1 MVEIGA
7 LFAAYAWEYE
17 EPEPGV
23 WRATFATE
31 REEDYDLYV
40 MAGEEWVH
48 FAVSPLVKVAPGAD
62 GARLAQALA
71 YANQRLRLA
80 RLAIDDEG
88 DVNLLA
94 DWPRDRLN
102 ADDFARLVDL
112 LVQTTDAL
120 AHELRRVGHEPSY
133 YSAKLGPA

>member
-7 LFAAYAWEYE
+7 LFAAHEWECE
-17 EPEPGV
+17 EPEPGI

-40 MAGEEWVH
+40 MVGEEWVH
-48 FAVSPLVKVAPGAD
+48 FAVSPLVQVAPGVD
-62 GARLAQALA
+62 EARLAQALGWT
-71 YANQRLRLA
+71 NQRLRLA

-94 DWPRDRLN
+94 DWPRDRLTV
-102 ADDFARLVDL
+102 DDFARIVDL
-112 LVQTTDAL
+112 WAQTTDAL
-120 AHELRRVGHEPSY
+120 AYELRRVAHEPGY
-133 YSAKLGPA
+133 DSAKLGPA